1 MRIGNEAD
9 AKGVVRKYINGTR
22 SRHGKIA
29 SILIEDESKNPDE
42 KGIWTIKG
50 SYVTEEG
57 GKEQFTASVTPRGE
71 VLLTIIPRPQDI
83 SVKPP
88 STFTERRSQ
97 PPSMRKRGYV
107 TTRG

>member
-29 SILIEDESKNPDE
+29 SIMMEEESKGADE

-57 GKEQFTASVTPRGE
+57 GREQFTASVTPRGE
-71 VLLTIIPRPQDI
+71 VLLTIISGTQDF
-83 SVKPP
+83 SGKSP
-88 STFTERRSQ
+88 STVAKRRSR
-97 PPSMRKRGYV
+97 PSFGRKRGYV
-107 TTRG
+107 TTWV